1 MASFLSLHQREG
13 RGKRGEATLQ
23 YPLHGSPRAA
33 FKAEIP
39 TGAKQNSNAK
49 SQDRKE
55 KAQTKQLMQQAL
67 KNGGFLSHVEVTVN
81 TW

>member
-23 YPLHGSPRAA
+23 YSLHGSPRAA

-67 KNGGFLSHVEVTVN
+67 KNGRFLSHVEVTVN
-81 TW
+81 T